1 MGEIEVKRDPYARG
15 ENRDEFP
22 RCWRC
27 NRILAEFLSRPWKLN
42 CGRCKATNNNSLSL
56 DEALDKF
63 VPNKKTNGM
72 VCSVKKVLDRIEEP
86 TKSKLVA
93 LLENKEVLSLDLTT
107 LLKNYGYFV
116 SAEVMRRHR
125 RRAKGGGCSC
135 PI

>member
-1 MGEIEVKRDPYARG
+1 VTNSQDAGDVTESLLSSFQDHGNSIAEDVKPQ
-15 ENRDEFP
+15 
-22 RCWRC
+22 
-27 NRILAEFLSRPWKLN
+27 I
-42 CGRCKATNNNSLSL
+42 NNSLSL
-56 DEALDKF
+56 DEALEKF
-63 VPNKKTNGM
+63 IPNKKTNGM

>member
-1 MGEIEVKRDPYARG
+1 VTNSQDVGDVTESLLSSYQDHGNSTAEDVKPQ
-15 ENRDEFP
+15 
-22 RCWRC
+22 
-27 NRILAEFLSRPWKLN
+27 I
-42 CGRCKATNNNSLSL
+42 NNSLSL

-72 VCSVKKVLDRIEEP
+72 VCSVKKILDSIEEP

-93 LLENKEVLSLDLTT
+93 LIENREVLSLDLTT
-107 LLKNYGYFV
+107 LLKNYNHYV